1 MRKIDIEYVGE
12 GWPDPDSNDQ
22 PNIEKLKWDLD
33 KAHSELGKAIDT
45 LRDIYH
51 YGGAMR
57 GQWAQ
62 EKTER
67 TLADLR
73 KDVQY
78 DDNKP
83 NND

>member
-1 MRKIDIEYVGE
+1 MNNKNAINEMMKIDAHMTG
-12 GWPDPDSNDQ
+12 NDQ

-33 KAHSELGKAIDT
+33 KAHAELGKAIDT

-51 YGGAMR
+51 YGGSMR

-67 TLADLR
+67 TLAELR
-73 KDVQY
+73 KDVWP
-78 DDNKP
+78 DKNGES
-83 NND
+83 